1 MRDVQSILVFGLAA
15 SSIVTAKAKNIDWKR
30 FVTQTKNTANICKQM
45 LDLTQHAGVLLLLLG
60 LWLGPPAVLL
70 LLSVALAPAADQD
83 TWFHLAA
90 G

>member
-15 SSIVTAKAKNIDWKR
+15 SSIVTAKAKNINWKIL
-30 FVTQTKNTANICKQM
+30 VTRTKTTAKICKQM
-45 LDLTQHAGVLLLLLG
+45 LDLTQHAAVLLLLLG

-70 LLSVALAPAADQD
+70 LLSAALDPAAPQD
-83 TWFHLAA
+83 TWFHWAA